1 MAHTWW
7 WNTWNSTVA
16 KSAQAHRPQL
26 WLGVNNRGP
35 MTANGIYQM
44 IARRGRRVVVAV
56 ELAEVVTGSAAQRG
70 PGGAPADRRHGP
82 YPGGKSTRAP
92 AKGDRR
98 FADPAWSQNPAF
110 RRLVPRRLWSV
121 GIGDLSARR
130 LSSSP
135 EPFRP

>member
-70 PGGAPADRRHGP
+70 PGGAPAGPATRSVSWREIHPRTGQGRPALRRP
-82 YPGGKSTRAP
+82 RVVAEPG
-92 AKGDRR
+92 
-98 FADPAWSQNPAF
+98 
-110 RRLVPRRLWSV
+110 VP
-121 GIGDLSARR
+121 SAR
-130 LSSSP
+130 SP
-135 EPFRP
+135 KAMVGWHRRPQCPPTLK